1 MKKDEVTLKDL
12 SEAIKGMAKD
22 FNNRFDG
29 IDQRFEIIDQRF
41 DGIDQRL
48 NGMDKRFEGFED
60 VVRHNGVLIEDVK
73 REINLLSE
81 GHGVL
86 NGKIDRLDGRMDT
99 FEYKLDAGFLNHE
112 KRIAVLEAKA

>member
-22 FNNRFDG
+22 FNKRFDG

-41 DGIDQRL
+41 DGID
-48 NGMDKRFEGFED
+48 KRFEGLED

-73 REINLLSE
+73 REVNLLSE
-81 GHGVL
+81 GHDVL

-99 FEYKLDAGFLNHE
+99 LEYKLDAGFLNHE